1 MNKILVILGL
11 ALVAALAVFLRPS
24 GAAVGPLA
32 TQGEPRVSASDP
44 AVHPSASTQAVTRVT
59 AGPSKRAASSV
70 PASSVRYERVH
81 ELADALPEH
90 CIMSRRMM
98 TNLSALM
105 AIGDVVHSNRSLPD
119 EEIQRLA
126 AEKSGL
132 PAEVIAD
139 FVARYPKGIPD
150 SLPRHY
156 FRVLRRP
163 EMVQVSRA
171 FQKVG
176 VMLDLESDMLVD
188 GFRLCSLQ
196 TSHGAF
202 MSGLESDMRSAP
214 EGFEPLPELMAEADK
229 VAEERGLGLQLIE
242 GAFKERFIAR
252 HGLEPAMVEALMA
265 ELRSVR
271 VEGADDKALTVPRL
285 TRL

>member
-1 MNKILVILGL
+1 MMVGL
-11 ALVAALAVFLRPS
+11 ALAVALAVFVRTS
-24 GAAVGPLA
+24 SRGGGHIDAQVAPLA
-32 TQGEPRVSASDP
+32 STSAP
-44 AVHPSASTQAVTRVT
+44 ALHGASSTQALARAV
-59 AGPSKRAASSV
+59 AGLPKGSGSV
-70 PASSVRYERVH
+70 RPGSSVRYERMH
-81 ELADALPEH
+81 ELADMLPEH
-90 CIMSRRMM
+90 CVMSRRMM

-132 PAEVIAD
+132 PASVISD

-156 FRVLRRP
+156 FRLLRRP
-163 EMVQVSRA
+163 EMVQVSKA

-176 VMLDLESDMLVD
+176 VMLDLESDMLLD

-202 MSGLESDMRSAP
+202 MGGLESDMRSAP
-214 EGFEPLPELMAEADK
+214 EGFDPLPELMAEADK
-229 VAEERGLGLQLIE
+229 VAEERGLGLQLLE

-265 ELRSVR
+265 ELRTLR